1 MKTDTDP
8 PAACRAVAESEGGPG
23 QSIDLL
29 TPRAQASHIVNHVTQ
44 YITKNNITAADVAE
58 ILDTAKLMD
67 GDGESVLFYQSQLL
81 DSLFHRL
88 GYEACTEKRTLDAEK
103 LHLALRMQKQCRA
116 TLESMAFLK
125 HMKNMR
131 K

>member
-8 PAACRAVAESEGGPG
+8 PAAVPVC
-23 QSIDLL
+23 
-29 TPRAQASHIVNHVTQ
+29 TPTAHEALSPHAQASHSVNHVTQ